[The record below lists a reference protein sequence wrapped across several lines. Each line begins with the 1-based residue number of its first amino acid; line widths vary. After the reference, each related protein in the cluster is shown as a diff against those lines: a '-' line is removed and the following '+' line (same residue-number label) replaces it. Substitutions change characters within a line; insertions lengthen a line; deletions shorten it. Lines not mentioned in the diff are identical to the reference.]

1 MTTAFKRGEL
11 SGASAS
17 AALKSATKPAI
28 VIDTNII
35 VSAIVFPAS
44 GAMAVLIKALN
55 RYSVVVSGSTW
66 DELASVLQR
75 PKFDSRLPLAKRLLA
90 LTELARNVR
99 EVKVTSVITDCR
111 DPKDNKFLA
120 LAIDGAATVIVTG
133 DNDLLVLNPYRSI
146 VVCKASDFLT
156 AQF

>member
-1 MTTAFKRGEL
+1 MPTAFKRSEL
-11 SGASAS
+11 PGASAS
-17 AALKSATKPAI
+17 ALQSATKPAI
-28 VIDTNII
+28 VIDSNII

-44 GAMAVLIKALN
+44 GAMAVVVKALN

-99 EVKVTSVITDCR
+99 EVKVTSSITDCR

-120 LAIDGAATVIVTG
+120 LALDAGAGMIVTG
-133 DNDLLVLNPYRSI
+133 DADLLAFHPWRGVRICLPAG
-146 VVCKASDFLT
+146 V
-156 AQF
+156 